1 MASPAIDKL
10 GNINSTRTATGQFIV
25 GSGGANDIVTAA
37 RETVVVAAQR
47 KQTFVDKV
55 DYITSPGSGVRC
67 VISTLGR
74 FEKVGGGELVL
85 TGYCVAEGRSR
96 EQIVASIRER
106 CGWELKVAETLEAL
120 DPPTA
125 QELALLRVF
134 DPERFF
140 LGKAT
145 SNA

>member
-1 MASPAIDKL
+1 VGAGQIDKF
-10 GNINSTRTATGQFIV
+10 GNINSTRTASGQFIV

-37 RETVVVAAQR
+37 RETVVVVTQR
-47 KQTFVDKV
+47 KPAFVERV
-55 DYITSPGSGVRC
+55 DYITSPGSKVRC
-67 VISTLGR
+67 VISTMGR
-74 FEKVGGGELVL
+74 FEKDAGDELVL
-85 TGYCVAEGRSR
+85 TAYFTAEGRTR
-96 EQIVASIRER
+96 EEIVAEIRER
-106 CGWELKVAETLEAL
+106 CGWELKVAEPLEAL

-125 QELALLRVF
+125 EELALLRVF